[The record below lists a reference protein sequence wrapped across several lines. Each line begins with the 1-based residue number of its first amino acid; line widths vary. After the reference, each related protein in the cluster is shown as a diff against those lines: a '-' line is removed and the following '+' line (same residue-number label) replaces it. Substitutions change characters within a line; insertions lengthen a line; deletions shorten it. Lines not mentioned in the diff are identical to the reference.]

1 MATNSQAINV
11 QFAGDDLGELVS
23 VSLDGVQ
30 SDTVEIT
37 PRSRTLRDKQFRP
50 ADFDYGTIS
59 VVTRAPDALDISS
72 MGEVGPLTVIKGA
85 STVLYDFTDA
95 MLMSLAWRASVGE
108 LQEYSATFR
117 IGVVS

>member
-1 MATNSQAINV
+1 MATNSQAIII
-11 QFAGDDLGELVS
+11 QFAGDELGQLVS

-50 ADFDYGTIS
+50 ADVDYGTMS
-59 VVTRAPDALDISS
+59 VVTRAPDALDIASI
-72 MGEVGPLTVIKGA
+72 GEVGSLTVIKDS

-95 MLMSLAWRASVGE
+95 MLMSLAWRASVGS
-108 LQEYSATFR
+108 LQEYTATFR
-117 IGVVS
+117 IGVVT